1 MLISKYRYFLKCLL
15 LSVAGKL
22 RSHPVGST
30 VFLDEARRSSNL
42 ASMS

>member
-1 MLISKYRYFLKCLL
+1 MLISKYCYFLKCLL

-22 RSHPVGST
+22 RSHSVGSI